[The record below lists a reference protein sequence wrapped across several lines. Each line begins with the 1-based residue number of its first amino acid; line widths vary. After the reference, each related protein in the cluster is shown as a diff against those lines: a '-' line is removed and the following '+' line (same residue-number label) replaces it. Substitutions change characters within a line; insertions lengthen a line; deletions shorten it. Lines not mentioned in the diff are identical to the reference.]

1 MDGMEKV
8 MKGISTFDEV
18 YRVAKRTES
27 DVFEVAS

>member
-1 MDGMEKV
+1 